1 MDNIYELY
9 QKDKIIGEIYIITNI
24 INNKVYIGQTVSHR
38 KNKGKYRPFGFN
50 GRFND
55 HISEAINNT
64 KKNQCTYLNNSIRKH
79 GRDAFSVKL
88 IEMCKLNELDN
99 REKFHINNS
108 NSLFPH
114 GYNLTK
120 GGKTLKHV
128 NVINNENLN
137 DYKKRGRQF
146 GYKHNDQTK
155 EKMSKRLKNICSNN
169 VIKERMKSTMKNYYD
184 TNKIKILETYN
195 LDYNLEKYIKPVKK
209 KNTDEIYDYVIKIN
223 GRKLRLYTQETIEQK
238 YTRLINI
245 LSQAKNNQQVKIV
258 EMRESKMENPQPLS

>member
-1 MDNIYELY
+1 MNTSIIRITFQAHIQQLLNI
-9 QKDKIIGEIYIITNI
+9 
-24 INNKVYIGQTVSHR
+24 
-38 KNKGKYRPFGFN
+38 
-50 GRFND
+50 
-55 HISEAINNT
+55 
-64 KKNQCTYLNNSIRKH
+64 KKRQ
-79 GRDAFSVKL
+79 
-88 IEMCKLNELDN
+88 
-99 REKFHINNS
+99 KFHINNS

-169 VIKERMKSTMKNYYD
+169 VIEERMKSTMKNYYD

-223 GRKLRLYTQETIEQK
+223 GRKSGHQLFLGNARGC
-238 YTRLINI
+238 
-245 LSQAKNNQQVKIV
+245 LSNTCRK
-258 EMRESKMENPQPLS
+258 ESV